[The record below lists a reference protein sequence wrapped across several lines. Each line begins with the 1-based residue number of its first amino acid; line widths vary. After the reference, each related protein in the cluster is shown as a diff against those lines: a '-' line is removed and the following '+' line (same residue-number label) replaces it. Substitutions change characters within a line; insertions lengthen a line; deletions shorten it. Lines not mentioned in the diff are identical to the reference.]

1 MAEGVVDLLE
11 PVEVEQQDR
20 ELRAVALGERPRA
33 LRVVPLNSDR
43 LARPV
48 RSSCSAAHS
57 FFIWP
62 AADRWMAATGITAR
76 IVISGETT
84 IIAATIGPI
93 ASCEPLTEIS
103 NSRVERNS
111 FQNPVAVIWPMTK
124 LTTTS
129 LTRK

>member
-1 MAEGVVDLLE
+1 
-11 PVEVEQQDR
+11 
-20 ELRAVALGERPRA
+20 
-33 LRVVPLNSDR
+33 
-43 LARPV
+43 
-48 RSSCSAAHS
+48 
-57 FFIWP
+57 
-62 AADRWMAATGITAR
+62 MAATGMTAST
-76 IVISGETT
+76 VISGETT

-103 NSRVERNS
+103 NSRVARNS